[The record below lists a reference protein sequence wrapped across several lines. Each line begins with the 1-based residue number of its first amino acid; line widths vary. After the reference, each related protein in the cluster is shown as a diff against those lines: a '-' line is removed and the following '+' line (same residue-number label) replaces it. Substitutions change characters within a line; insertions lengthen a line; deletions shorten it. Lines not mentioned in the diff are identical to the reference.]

1 MIDATNC
8 DSNVFER
15 PDKFNVYRPDIDIK
29 KAFSGTARHLAFESS
44 IYNCA
49 GAAFAKLEIEI
60 DSTIKDNISGKKL
73 RDIKDF
79 VKRTSKMK

>member
-1 MIDATNC
+1 MISATNC

-29 KAFSGTARHLAFESS
+29 KEFSGTARHLAFGSS
-44 IYNCA
+44 IYNCV

-73 RDIKDF
+73 WDIKDF

>member
-1 MIDATNC
+1 MIGEMNC

-15 PDKFNVYRPDIDIK
+15 SDKFNVYRLDIDIK
-29 KAFSGTARHLAFESS
+29 KAFSGTARHLAFGSS
-44 IYNCA
+44 IYNCV
-49 GAAFAKLEIEI
+49 GAAFVKLEIEL

>member
-1 MIDATNC
+1 M
-8 DSNVFER
+8 VLQ
-15 PDKFNVYRPDIDIK
+15 DI
-29 KAFSGTARHLAFESS
+29 LLFESS